1 VGSKQALKEFQLKF
15 QTGRTR
21 CRFRGGDP
29 KLPSCRMVHVARP
42 LLLLLAL
49 FLRADADTPPRF
61 TRTPVDQTGVSG
73 GVASFICQA
82 TGDPRPKIVWNK
94 KGKKVSN
101 QRFEVIEFDDGSGS
115 VLRIQP
121 LRTPRDEA
129 IYECVA
135 SNNVGEI
142 SVSTRL
148 TVLRGKYSSTR
159 VLLVSLWKFSIPGVL
174 L

>member
-1 VGSKQALKEFQLKF
+1 MVRDDCHARKVPLDKEAPPKF
-15 QTGRTR
+15 
-21 CRFRGGDP
+21 
-29 KLPSCRMVHVARP
+29 A
-42 LLLLLAL
+42 
-49 FLRADADTPPRF
+49 
-61 TRTPVDQTGVSG
+61 RTPLDQTGVSG

-135 SNNVGEI
+135 SNSVGEI

-148 TVLRGKYSSTR
+148 TVLRGKCFF
-159 VLLVSLWKFSIPGVL
+159 K
-174 L
+174 

>member
-1 VGSKQALKEFQLKF
+1 
-15 QTGRTR
+15 
-21 CRFRGGDP
+21 
-29 KLPSCRMVHVARP
+29 
-42 LLLLLAL
+42 
-49 FLRADADTPPRF
+49 PPRF

-101 QRFEVIEFDDGSGS
+101 QRFEVLGPLFCFSGGKMYLLYLCGKYNVWLRVIEFDDGSGS

-159 VLLVSLWKFSIPGVL
+159 LLLVLLLKFSIPGVL

>member
-1 VGSKQALKEFQLKF
+1 MPL
-15 QTGRTR
+15 T
-21 CRFRGGDP
+21 
-29 KLPSCRMVHVARP
+29 SCRMVPVARP
-42 LLLLLAL
+42 LSLLLAF
-49 FLRADADTPPRF
+49 FLCACAETPPRF

-148 TVLRGKYSSTR
+148 TVLRGKCSWWLYHGSCSVCQVLFYGTVQRAGLWYDHTR
-159 VLLVSLWKFSIPGVL
+159 KELQ
-174 L
+174 

>member
-1 VGSKQALKEFQLKF
+1 MLV
-15 QTGRTR
+15 
-21 CRFRGGDP
+21 
-29 KLPSCRMVHVARP
+29 PSCRMMHVARP
-42 LLLLLAL
+42 VVVLLCFLLS
-49 FLRADADTPPRF
+49 ADAETPPKF

-135 SNNVGEI
+135 SNSVGEI

-148 TVLRGKYSSTR
+148 TVLRANIVIEANER
-159 VLLVSLWKFSIPGVL
+159 II
-174 L
+174 

>member
-1 VGSKQALKEFQLKF
+1 
-15 QTGRTR
+15 
-21 CRFRGGDP
+21 
-29 KLPSCRMVHVARP
+29 MARP
-42 LLLLLAL
+42 LSLLLTF
-49 FLRADADTPPRF
+49 FLCACAETPPRF

-148 TVLRGKYSSTR
+148 TVLRGKCSSYGCCIMAA
-159 VLLVSLWKFSIPGVL
+159 VPSVKCSFMGLFSEQGCGMIT
-174 L
+174 

>member
-1 VGSKQALKEFQLKF
+1 PSPVVAIVGSFF
-15 QTGRTR
+15 TS
-21 CRFRGGDP
+21 FRQ
-29 KLPSCRMVHVARP
+29 SRIVWE
-42 LLLLLAL
+42 
-49 FLRADADTPPRF
+49 
-61 TRTPVDQTGVSG
+61 TPVDQTGVSG

-135 SNNVGEI
+135 SNSVGEI

-148 TVLRGKYSSTR
+148 TVLRGKFFLNITNLIHRVESA
-159 VLLVSLWKFSIPGVL
+159 VLL
-174 L
+174 